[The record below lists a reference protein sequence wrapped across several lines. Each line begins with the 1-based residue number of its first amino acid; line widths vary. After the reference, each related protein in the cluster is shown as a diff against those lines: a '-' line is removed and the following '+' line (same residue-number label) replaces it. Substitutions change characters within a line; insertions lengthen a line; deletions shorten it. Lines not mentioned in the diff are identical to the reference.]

1 MGTERFW
8 LLVIGFSLIA
18 SEPVSNSTEVFAR
31 NSTELTVDYGDIESK
46 FSIRNPEFPDE
57 DLCYLV
63 PGQRDSILD
72 CNFKNDSQ
80 TFLIIHGWSVAG
92 LFESWVYK
100 LVSALFER
108 EPSANVIVVDWLD
121 RASKHY
127 PKSAENT
134 GLVGADVA
142 KFVNWLEEMDYPL
155 EKVHLLGYS
164 LGAHVAG
171 VAGNLTNN
179 KVNRITGLDPAGPS
193 FENADNLRRLSP
205 DDATF
210 VDVLLAANTSN
221 TNTRGSPDLSIG
233 IQRPVGHV
241 DFYPNGGTFQ
251 PGCSIQHTI
260 KLIATYG
267 IYNMDQ
273 IVKCSHER
281 SIHLFIDSLVNRA
294 YQSWAYRC
302 SSRDAFN
309 KGLCLSCRK
318 NRCNKLGYGVNK
330 IRSARSAKMYLKT
343 RDMMPFKVFHY
354 QIKLHLFSDKNMT
367 LLEQPMKVSLFGTAD
382 ERDDIAVTVP
392 SMSTNSTV
400 SFLLTSDKDIG
411 ELLMLSLHWEKDS
424 YLYSFFSTNQFMIR
438 KMRIKSGET
447 QSRLMFR
454 PKDGEFGSLVQG
466 GDAVVFV
473 KSSETPQSRREQRQ
487 HRLKHHGSF
496 FKPSINEATADM
508 SKYNQSTEIMTETTA
523 QVNTTN
529 AL

>member
-1 MGTERFW
+1 MGKESFW
-8 LLVIGFSLIA
+8 LLFIGFYVIA
-18 SEPVSNSTEVFAR
+18 SEPISSSTEEVFASNSTQQ
-31 NSTELTVDYGDIESK
+31 SVDYSDIESK

-63 PGQRDSILD
+63 PGQRASVSD
-72 CNFKNDSQ
+72 CNFKNGSQ

-100 LVSALFER
+100 LVTALFER

-121 RASKHY
+121 RANKHY

-134 GLVGADVA
+134 RLVGADVA
-142 KFVNWLEEMDYPL
+142 N
-155 EKVHLLGYS
+155 

-193 FENADNLRRLSP
+193 FENAESLRRLSP

-210 VDVLLAANTSN
+210 VDVLH

-241 DFYPNGGTFQ
+241 DIYPNGGTFQ
-251 PGCSIQHTI
+251 PGCSIQHTV

-267 IYNMDQ
+267 IHNMDQ

-281 SIHLFIDSLVNRA
+281 SIHLFIDSLVNQA

-302 SSRDAFN
+302 SSKDAFN

-318 NRCNKLGYGVNK
+318 NRCNKLGYSVNK

-354 QIKLHLFSDKNMT
+354 QIKLHLFSNKNMT
-367 LLEQPMKVSLFGTAD
+367 LLEQPMKVSLFGTTD
-382 ERDDIAVTVP
+382 ERDDISVTVP
-392 SMSTNSTV
+392 SMSTNSTI

-411 ELLMLSLHWEKDS
+411 ELLMLNLHWEKDS
-424 YLYSFFSTNQFMIR
+424 YLYGFFSTNQFTIR
-438 KMRIKSGET
+438 RMRIKSGER
-447 QSRLMFR
+447 QSKLTFK
-454 PKDGEFGSLVQG
+454 PKEGEFGSLVQG

-473 KSSETPQSRREQRQ
+473 KSSETQQSRKEQRQ
-487 HRLKHHGSF
+487 HRRKHHGSF
-496 FKPSINEATADM
+496 FKKGINEATADM
-508 SKYNQSTEIMTETTA
+508 SKEPRSSTEIMRETTSNSNSA
-523 QVNTTN
+523 QLNTTV

>member
-1 MGTERFW
+1 MNPLLLLITKIIERFFV
-8 LLVIGFSLIA
+8 LF
-18 SEPVSNSTEVFAR
+18 VSGNSTEQ
-31 NSTELTVDYGDIESK
+31 TGDYSDIESK

-63 PGQRDSILD
+63 PGQRDSVSD
-72 CNFKNDSQ
+72 CNFKNDSH

-121 RASKHY
+121 RANKHY

-134 GLVGADVA
+134 RLVGADVA
-142 KFVNWLEEMDYPL
+142 KFVNCQIDAF
-155 EKVHLLGYS
+155 KHDILLNSNS
-164 LGAHVAG
+164 LFLSQKTLCQMFIQSYAFFFP
-171 VAGNLTNN
+171 
-179 KVNRITGLDPAGPS
+179 GLDPAGPS
-193 FENADNLRRLSP
+193 FENADSLRRLSP

-210 VDVLLAANTSN
+210 VDVLH
-221 TNTRGSPDLSIG
+221 TNTRGSPNLSIG

-241 DFYPNGGTFQ
+241 DIYPNGGTFQ
-251 PGCSIQHTI
+251 PGCSIQHTM

-273 IVKCSHER
+273 IIKCSHER

-302 SSRDAFN
+302 SSKDAFN

-318 NRCNKLGYGVNK
+318 NRCNKLGYSINK
-330 IRSARSAKMYLKT
+330 IRSTRSTKMYLKT
-343 RDMMPFKVFHY
+343 REMMPFKVFHY
-354 QIKLHLFSDKNMT
+354 QIKVHLFSDKNMT
-367 LLEQPMKVSLFGTAD
+367 LLEQPMKVSLFGTTD
-382 ERDDIAVTVP
+382 ERDDISVTVP

-411 ELLMLSLHWEKDS
+411 ELLMLNIRWEKDS
-424 YLYSFFSTNQFMIR
+424 YLYGFFSTNQFMIR
-438 KMRIKSGET
+438 RMRIKSGET
-447 QSRLMFR
+447 QSRLIFR
-454 PKDGEFGSLVQG
+454 PKEGEFGSLVQG

-473 KSSETPQSRREQRQ
+473 KSSETPQSRREQS
-487 HRLKHHGSF
+487 L
-496 FKPSINEATADM
+496 I
-508 SKYNQSTEIMTETTA
+508 
-523 QVNTTN
+523 
-529 AL
+529 

>member
-1 MGTERFW
+1 MGTEGFW

-18 SEPVSNSTEVFAR
+18 SEPISNSTEVFAR
-31 NSTELTVDYGDIESK
+31 NSTELTVDYSDIESK

-63 PGQRDSILD
+63 PGQRDSILE

-92 LFESWVYK
+92 LLESWVYK

-127 PKSAENT
+127 PTSAENT

-210 VDVLLAANTSN
+210 VDVLH

-241 DFYPNGGTFQ
+241 DIYPNGGTFQ
-251 PGCSIQHTI
+251 PGCSIQHTM

-424 YLYSFFSTNQFMIR
+424 YLYGFFSTNQFMIR

-496 FKPSINEATADM
+496 FKQSINEATADM
-508 SKYNQSTEIMTETTA
+508 SKYDQSTEIMTETTA

>member
-1 MGTERFW
+1 MGTEGFW

-18 SEPVSNSTEVFAR
+18 SEPISNSTEVLFVSG
-31 NSTELTVDYGDIESK
+31 NSTELTVDYSDIESK

-80 TFLIIHGWSVAG
+80 TFLIIHGWSVSSHMQFVAG
-92 LFESWVYK
+92 LFESWVYN
-100 LVSALFER
+100 
-108 EPSANVIVVDWLD
+108 ANVIVVDWLD

-179 KVNRITGLDPAGPS
+179 KVNRITVQKFLRLDPAGPS
-193 FENADNLRRLSP
+193 FENADHLRRLSP

-210 VDVLLAANTSN
+210 VDVLH
-221 TNTRGSPDLSIG
+221 TNTRGSPNLSIG
-233 IQRPVGHV
+233 IHYCILSHARTLYLYH
-241 DFYPNGGTFQ
+241 
-251 PGCSIQHTI
+251 
-260 KLIATYG
+260 
-267 IYNMDQ
+267 MDQ

-392 SMSTNSTV
+392 SMSTNSTI

-411 ELLMLSLHWEKDS
+411 ELLMLSLHWEKES
-424 YLYSFFSTNQFMIR
+424 YLYGFFSTNQFMIR

-447 QSRLMFR
+447 QSRVMFR

-473 KSSETPQSRREQRQ
+473 KSSETPQSRREQ

-496 FKPSINEATADM
+496 FKQSINEATADM